1 MNYKNNLELSIYLR
15 SFGIFDTNI
24 ISAIEQVP
32 IELFK
37 TKNTNQNFL
46 LKKRFKNKFDEQF
59 KNAYLTAII
68 AQKLQLKSNETIL
81 EIGTGTGYLTAIFS
95 RLSRKVY
102 TIEKYKTLYVLANNN
117 FRNLK
122 LTNINSKCDDG
133 FNAWLEKSPFDK
145 VFISAV
151 TDQINDNLIKQINV
165 NGKFIF
171 PISSSSG
178 VHVLKLFKVDKK
190 KSLIKIEDIYEFNFD
205 STKHY
210 NI

>member
-37 TKNTNQNFL
+37 TENLNQNFL
-46 LKKRFKNKFDEQF
+46 LKKRFKNKSDEQF
-59 KNAYLTAII
+59 KNAYLSAII
-68 AQKLQLKSNETIL
+68 AQKLQLKSNEKIL

-102 TIEKYKTLYVLANNN
+102 TIERFKTLYVLANNN
-117 FRNLK
+117 FRKLK
-122 LTNINSKCDDG
+122 LTNIKSKCDDG
-133 FNAWLEKSPFDK
+133 SNAWLEESPFDK
-145 VFISAV
+145 VFISTV
-151 TDQINDNLIKQINV
+151 TDNINDNLIKQINI

-178 VHVLKLFKVDKK
+178 VHILQLFKVDKK
-190 KSLIKIEDIYEFNFD
+190 KSLIKIEDIHEVNLD
-205 STKHY
+205 STKH
-210 NI
+210 NDI

>member
-37 TKNTNQNFL
+37 TENMNQNFL

-59 KNAYLTAII
+59 KNAYLSAII
-68 AQKLQLKSNETIL
+68 AQKLQLKSNEKIL

-102 TIEKYKTLYVLANNN
+102 TIERFKTLYVLANNN
-117 FRNLK
+117 FRKLK
-122 LTNINSKCDDG
+122 LTNIKSKCDDG
-133 FNAWLEKSPFDK
+133 LNAWLEESPFDK

-151 TDQINDNLIKQINV
+151 TDHINDNLIKQINI

-178 VHVLKLFKVDKK
+178 VHILQLFKVDKK
-190 KSLIKIEDIYEFNFD
+190 KSLIKIEDIHEVNLV
-205 STKHY
+205 STKH
-210 NI
+210 NGI

>member
-37 TKNTNQNFL
+37 TENMNQNFL

-59 KNAYLTAII
+59 KNAYLSAII
-68 AQKLQLKSNETIL
+68 AQKLQLKSNEKIL

-102 TIEKYKTLYVLANNN
+102 TIERFKTLYVLANNN
-117 FRNLK
+117 FRKLK
-122 LTNINSKCDDG
+122 LTNIKSKCDDG
-133 FNAWLEKSPFDK
+133 LNAWLEESPFDK
-145 VFISAV
+145 VFISTV
-151 TDQINDNLIKQINV
+151 TDHINDNLIKQINI

-178 VHVLKLFKVDKK
+178 VHILQLFKVDKK
-190 KSLIKIEDIYEFNFD
+190 KSLIKIEDIHEVNLV
-205 STKHY
+205 STKH
-210 NI
+210 NDI

>member
-37 TKNTNQNFL
+37 TENMNQNFL

-59 KNAYLTAII
+59 KNAYLSAII
-68 AQKLQLKSNETIL
+68 AQKLQLKSNEKIL

-102 TIEKYKTLYVLANNN
+102 TIERFKTLYVLANNN
-117 FRNLK
+117 FRKLK
-122 LTNINSKCDDG
+122 LTNIKSKCDDG
-133 FNAWLEKSPFDK
+133 LNAWLEESPFDK

-151 TDQINDNLIKQINV
+151 TDHINDNLIKQINI

-178 VHVLKLFKVDKK
+178 VHILQLFKVDKK
-190 KSLIKIEDIYEFNFD
+190 KSLSKIEDICEVNLD
-205 STKHY
+205 STKH
-210 NI
+210 NDI

>member
-1 MNYKNNLELSIYLR
+1 MNYKNNLELSIFLR

-37 TKNTNQNFL
+37 IENMNQNFL
-46 LKKRFKNKFDEQF
+46 LKKRFKNKSDEQF
-59 KNAYLTAII
+59 KNAYLSAII
-68 AQKLQLKSNETIL
+68 AQKLQLKSDEKIL

-95 RLSRKVY
+95 HLSRKVY

-122 LTNINSKCDDG
+122 LTNIKSKCDDG
-133 FNAWLEKSPFDK
+133 FNAWLEESPFDK
-145 VFISAV
+145 VFVSAV
-151 TDQINDNLIKQINV
+151 TDQINDNLIKQINI

-178 VHVLKLFKVDKK
+178 VHVLQLFKVDKK
-190 KSLIKIEDIYEFNFD
+190 KSLIKIEDVYEINLA

-210 NI
+210 II

>member
-37 TKNTNQNFL
+37 TENMNQNFL

-59 KNAYLTAII
+59 KNAYLSAII
-68 AQKLQLKSNETIL
+68 AQKLQLKSNEKIL

-102 TIEKYKTLYVLANNN
+102 TIERFKTLYVLANNN
-117 FRNLK
+117 FRKLK
-122 LTNINSKCDDG
+122 LTNIKSKCDDG
-133 FNAWLEKSPFDK
+133 LNAWLEESPFDK

-151 TDQINDNLIKQINV
+151 TDHINDNLIKQINI

-178 VHVLKLFKVDKK
+178 VHILQLFKVDKK
-190 KSLIKIEDIYEFNFD
+190 KSLIKIEDIHEVNLD
-205 STKHY
+205 STKH
-210 NI
+210 NDI